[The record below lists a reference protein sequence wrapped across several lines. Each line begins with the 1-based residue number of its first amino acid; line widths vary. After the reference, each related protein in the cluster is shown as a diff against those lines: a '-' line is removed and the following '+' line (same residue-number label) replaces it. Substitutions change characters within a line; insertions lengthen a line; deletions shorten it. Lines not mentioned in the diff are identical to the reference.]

1 MFLILVLLQGHYVI
15 ACRYVCSYFLS
26 CRGYCAPE
34 YLKEGKSSSKSD
46 IYSLGVMIT
55 ELVTG
60 TKNEPDHSKVRGI
73 MSTLHMF
80 SSHHDANI

>member
-1 MFLILVLLQGHYVI
+1 M
-15 ACRYVCSYFLS
+15 CSYFLS

-34 YLKEGKSSSKSD
+34 YLSEGKSSSKSD

-60 TKNEPDHSKVRGI
+60 TKNEADLSKVRGI
-73 MSTLHMF
+73 MPMLHMF
-80 SSHHDANI
+80 SFHHDVKYDLEK